1 MNTEKEKVQS
11 VRECRELKNITISVL
26 SKESGIAKS
35 TLYDIETGRRNVK
48 CAYAKK
54 IAECLGVPIENMFY
68 PTFYRT
74 YINTE

>member
-1 MNTEKEKVQS
+1 MNTEKAKIQS
-11 VRECRELKNITISVL
+11 VRECRELKNITISAL
-26 SKESGIAKS
+26 SNESGIAKS

-48 CAYAKK
+48 FTYAQK
-54 IAECLGVPIENMFY
+54 IAECLGVPIEKMFY

>member
-1 MNTEKEKVQS
+1 M
-11 VRECRELKNITISVL
+11 TIAAL

-48 CAYAKK
+48 FTYVEK